1 MLPCRP
7 VKKVVVVFNPISG
20 RGRSAAAAEAAAA
33 VFSKAGLSVDIRPTA
48 AAGDAC
54 RFAAELGPDVDAVAC
69 VGGDGTLNEIVRGL
83 VRPVPIGL
91 VPVGTA
97 NVVARELGIPFAP
110 AKAAQVVLGG
120 RIRAIDVGRI
130 GAGRFVAM
138 TGVGFDGEIVKAIAK
153 ARKGPISQ
161 LTYVKPSLAALSA
174 FRPRPL
180 RLEVDGQVLPDVFYG
195 VIIANTRCYGGHF
208 AVAPDAVID
217 DGLFHYSAWTLPSK
231 LQLLRYATA
240 ALFRRRSSG
249 ARYGSGR
256 RFRIVSTD
264 GTPVAVQADGDPAP
278 DTPVEIEVLAHSAR
292 LFIPVG
298 R

>member
-83 VRPVPIGL
+83 VRSVPIGL

-110 AKAAQVVLGG
+110 EIG
-120 RIRAIDVGRI
+120 R
-130 GAGRFVAM
+130 
-138 TGVGFDGEIVKAIAK
+138 
-153 ARKGPISQ
+153 
-161 LTYVKPSLAALSA
+161 
-174 FRPRPL
+174 
-180 RLEVDGQVLPDVFYG
+180 
-195 VIIANTRCYGGHF
+195 
-208 AVAPDAVID
+208 
-217 DGLFHYSAWTLPSK
+217 
-231 LQLLRYATA
+231 
-240 ALFRRRSSG
+240 
-249 ARYGSGR
+249 
-256 RFRIVSTD
+256 
-264 GTPVAVQADGDPAP
+264 
-278 DTPVEIEVLAHSAR
+278 AH
-292 LFIPVG
+292 V
-298 R
+298 